1 MKKEV
6 KSLIK
11 KANTLLDSPSEAKS
25 EDLKATLSEIINV
38 LDKGDKSPWWVIVLK
53 ILAYAIGLILAGYGT
68 TAAAMTVNLI

>member
-25 EDLKATLSEIINV
+25 EDLKVTLSEIINV
-38 LDKGDKSPWWVIVLK
+38 LDKEDKSPWWVIVLK